1 MYTARA
7 LSSPREIQSI
17 LAALGSG
24 PAALATL
31 VAVAGSS
38 YRRPGARLLLLPDGR
53 SIGSISG
60 GCLEDDLRRRA
71 REVLADGVPQLATY
85 DTADEDD
92 LTWGTGLGCGG
103 QVRVFIE
110 RLGEPLPRWVGA
122 LRENF
127 LARRDTDVVV
137 AYDAASGEACGT
149 RLAAGLPGASS
160 AGCFVERIEPPPALV
175 VFGAG
180 DDAQPLVALAALL
193 GWQVSVFDARA
204 AYATAERFPEAH
216 LVQAGAIEDVLQHPA
231 VAADSH
237 VIVMSHRY
245 RDDCTALRGLLARPL
260 AYLGV
265 LGPRHRTGRI
275 LDALAEEGIRPDDA
289 IRERLFAPVG
299 IDLGGASPETVALS
313 IVAEVQAVRSKR
325 RPQHLRELMRPIH
338 G

>member
-1 MYTARA
+1 LYTARL

-31 VAVAGSS
+31 VAVCGSS

-110 RLGEPLPRWVGA
+110 RLGNPLPRWVGA

-127 LARRDTDVVV
+127 LTRRDTDVAV
-137 AYDAASGEACGT
+137 AYDPALGERRGT
-149 RLAAGLPGASS
+149 RLAAEMPDAPGAG
-160 AGCFVERIEPPPALV
+160 AFTERIEPPPSLV

-180 DDAQPLVALAALL
+180 DDAQPLVALSALL

-204 AYATAERFPEAH
+204 AYATAVRFPEAQ
-216 LVQAGAIEDVLQHPA
+216 LVQAAPVEEAVRHPA
-231 VAADSH
+231 IAADSH

-245 RDDCTALRGLLARPL
+245 RDDCAALRGLLARPL

-275 LDALAEEGIRPDDA
+275 LDELAEEGIKPDDA
-289 IRERLFAPVG
+289 VRERLFAPVG

-325 RPQHLRELMRPIH
+325 RPQHLRELTRPIH